1 MVKYTN
7 MKKSQKTASSLMHK
21 AYRDPKYSG
30 KHVFAIAGKLYA
42 TKTGRASSN
51 LLDKLLKKYPE
62 ETPLITY
69 IPTEDTLIL
78 VL

>member
-1 MVKYTN
+1 
-7 MKKSQKTASSLMHK
+7 MKKSQETASALMHK

-30 KHVFAIAGKLYA
+30 KHVIAIAGKLYA

-51 LLDKLLKKYPE
+51 LLNKLLAQYPK

-78 VL
+78 IL